1 MAGLGRV
8 AAEGTVKVVCKK
20 GGVYFRELMVHVD
33 LYCVHYLM
41 AYDVESLKVEL
52 HR

>member
-8 AAEGTVKVVCKK
+8 AAEGTVKVVCKN
-20 GGVYFRELMVHVD
+20 GGGAYFRELMVHVD

-41 AYDVESLKVEL
+41 AYDVESLKV
-52 HR
+52 